1 MKTAVIYAR
10 YSSDSQTEQSIEG
23 QLRVCQQ
30 YAKNNDILIVDTY
43 IDRAMTGT
51 NDLRPDFQRMIK
63 DSSKKQWD
71 YVIVYKLDRFSRNKY
86 ETTIHKHT
94 LSNNGV
100 KVLSAMENI
109 PDTPEGIILESLLEG
124 MNQYYSA
131 ELSQKVNRGLKESYI
146 KGQFTGGV
154 QIYGYEV
161 KDKKNY
167 IHPVEGEI
175 VKEIFDKY
183 SKGVT
188 AVLIAEDLKKR
199 GIRTNSGK
207 FITDKQIYKMIA
219 NTKYNGKVQHG
230 DTVYTNIYPAIVD
243 DDIWQRVQKI
253 RNANK
258 HAPGRKKEI
267 YDFILSG
274 KLICGDCKTMMVG
287 ESGTSSTG
295 DKYYYYNCLSR
306 RRKKSNCKFKA
317 IHKQLLEDDIMAITW
332 KLLCD
337 SETITELAK
346 QILKRHENATKQNIN
361 IKALTNKRDGLLK
374 ASNNLISA
382 IEQGI
387 ITEQTKI
394 RLKEL
399 EAQISQLDFDIEQE
413 KQRTYSFLTQ
423 EKIEDYLKGVIC
435 GDIDDIGTRKKIVN
449 QFIREIV
456 VYEDKVVITYNF
468 TDQNPITYK
477 LQDDINEIEK
487 QPKERAVIK
496 KDFRSNI
503 TSGSPPQVNCTHPRE
518 NEKCVQFF
526 FLHECFGAI
535 IPFEKPKVDNAG
547 WQNWKVQKRDKYGN
561 FCK

>member
-131 ELSQKVNRGLKESYI
+131 ELSQKVNRGLRESYI

-183 SKGVT
+183 SKGIT

-317 IHKQLLEDDIMAITW
+317 IHKQILEDDIMAITW

-337 SETITELAK
+337 SQTITELAK

-361 IKALTNKRDGLLK
+361 IKALNNKRDDLLK

-449 QFIREIV
+449 QFIREIF

-503 TSGSPPQVNCTHPRE
+503 TSGSPPIRTEFAHTVLL
-518 NEKCVQFF
+518 
-526 FLHECFGAI
+526 FLS
-535 IPFEKPKVDNAG
+535 KS
-547 WQNWKVQKRDKYGN
+547 Y
-561 FCK
+561 FCYRYTYN

>member
-131 ELSQKVNRGLKESYI
+131 ELSQKVNRGLRESYI

-183 SKGVT
+183 SKGIT

-199 GIRTNSGK
+199 GIRTNAGK

-317 IHKQLLEDDIMAITW
+317 IHKQVLEDDIMAITW

-337 SETITELAK
+337 SQTITELAK

-361 IKALTNKRDGLLK
+361 IKALNNKRDGLLK

-399 EAQISQLDFDIEQE
+399 EVQISQLDFDIEQE

-423 EKIEDYLKGVIC
+423 EKIEDYFKGVIC

-503 TSGSPPQVNCTHPRE
+503 TSGSPPSRHTQKERIKRRRVCLFLCKTGVNYRFCGNLP
-518 NEKCVQFF
+518 
-526 FLHECFGAI
+526 FLLFLRSS
-535 IPFEKPKVDNAG
+535 P
-547 WQNWKVQKRDKYGN
+547 
-561 FCK
+561 

>member
-131 ELSQKVNRGLKESYI
+131 ELSQKVNRGLRESYI

-183 SKGVT
+183 SKGIT

-199 GIRTNSGK
+199 GIRTNAGK

-317 IHKQLLEDDIMAITW
+317 IHKQVLEDDIMAITW

-503 TSGSPPQVNCTHPRE
+503 TSGSPPLVNCTYPRK

-526 FLHECFGAI
+526 VLHECFGVI
-535 IPFEKPKVDNAG
+535 VLFEKTKDL
-547 WQNWKVQKRDKYGN
+547 K
-561 FCK
+561 

>member
-183 SKGVT
+183 SKGIT

-199 GIRTNSGK
+199 GIRTNAGK

-317 IHKQLLEDDIMAITW
+317 IHKQVLEDDIMAITW

-337 SETITELAK
+337 TQTITELAK

-399 EAQISQLDFDIEQE
+399 EAQISQLDFEIEQE

-503 TSGSPPQVNCTHPRE
+503 TSGSPPLVNNTNPDDKLE
-518 NEKCVQFF
+518 FVLFF
-526 FLHECFGAI
+526 SHEYFGI
-535 IPFEKPKVDNAG
+535 KVDLDG
-547 WQNWKVQKRDKYGN
+547 KKKKLPSV
-561 FCK
+561 